1 MTLRADLA
9 MIAGWVPQ
17 GAHVLDLGCG
27 NGELLRWLAQEKNCS
42 GYGVEINHEAVQ
54 ACVRHGVN
62 VVQAN
67 IDEGLSLFAGTRF
80 DVVVL
85 SQALQ
90 ATHQTE
96 RVLTD
101 IAGLGRE
108 AIVSIP
114 NFGHFSHVWSLLRGH
129 MPVNQRLPYQW
140 YDTPNLHFA
149 TTQDFED
156 LLGKLRLQIVDRG
169 YLAESA
175 DGQAQV
181 ISFAAKLRATLA
193 LYRFKQ

>member
-1 MTLRADLA
+1 MRLRPDLGLIADW
-9 MIAGWVPQ
+9 IPQ

-27 NGELLRWLAQEKNCS
+27 NGELLRWLAREKACT
-42 GYGVEINHEAVQ
+42 GYGVEINHQAVQ
-54 ACVRHGVN
+54 ACVAHGVN

-67 IDEGLSLFAGTRF
+67 LDEGLSLFTKSHF

-96 RVLTD
+96 RVLRE
-101 IAGLGRE
+101 ISGLGRE

-114 NFGHFSHVWSLLRGH
+114 NFGHYSHVWSLLRGH

-156 LLGKLRLQIVDRG
+156 LLARLGLRVVDRG
-169 YLAESA
+169 YLAETA
-175 DGQAQV
+175 DGQAKS
-181 ISFAAKLRATLA
+181 ISFAPQLRATLA

>member
-1 MTLRADLA
+1 MILRADLA
-9 MIAGWVPQ
+9 MIAAWVPK

-27 NGELLRWLAQEKNCS
+27 NGELLRWLAQEKGCS
-42 GYGVEINHEAVQ
+42 GYGVEINHQAVE

-67 IDEGLSLFAGTRF
+67 IDEGLSLFSGTRF

-96 RVLTD
+96 RVLKD
-101 IAGLGRE
+101 IAGLGQE

-114 NFGHFSHVWSLLRGH
+114 TLATSAMSGLCYAVICPSTNDCPTSGMTPLICTLPPPRILRIYWVGSSCRSSTEATW
-129 MPVNQRLPYQW
+129 PNQRMVMREP
-140 YDTPNLHFA
+140 F
-149 TTQDFED
+149 
-156 LLGKLRLQIVDRG
+156 RLQRNCG
-169 YLAESA
+169 HAGAL
-175 DGQAQV
+175 
-181 ISFAAKLRATLA
+181 SF
-193 LYRFKQ
+193 

>member
-1 MTLRADLA
+1 MSLRPDLA
-9 MIAGWVPQ
+9 MIAGWVPK

-27 NGELLRWLAQEKNCS
+27 NGELLRWLAQEKGCT
-42 GYGVEINHEAVQ
+42 GYGVEINHQAVE
-54 ACVRHGVN
+54 ACVRHGVH

-67 IDEGLSLFAGTRF
+67 IDEGLSLFSGTHF

-96 RVLTD
+96 RVLKD

-114 NFGHFSHVWSLLRGH
+114 NFGHISHVWSLLRGH

-156 LLGKLRLQIVDRG
+156 LLGRLRLQIVDRG

-175 DGQAQV
+175 DGQARI